1 MGVDSIV
8 KSNPDWDNNVNSIYI
23 NNGIRRSFKEIN
35 RSLEKDFTNERE
47 RIKRELEKCSPN
59 FKRISE
65 EEKRKINRRKEEE
78 RKSKRKFHNDKYL
91 DD

>member
-1 MGVDSIV
+1 MGVDSII
-8 KSNPDWDNNVNSIYI
+8 KLNNPDWDNNVNSIYI
-23 NNGIRRSFKEIN
+23 NNGISRSMKKIN
-35 RSLEKDFTNERE
+35 RAIEEDFTNERL
-47 RIKRELEKCSPN
+47 KRELEKRNPN
-59 FKRISE
+59 FKKISE

>member
-1 MGVDSIV
+1 MGVDSII
-8 KSNPDWDNNVNSIYI
+8 KLNNPDWDNNVNSIYI
-23 NNGIRRSFKEIN
+23 NNNICRSFKEIN
-35 RSLEKDFTNERE
+35 RSLEKDFTNEHL
-47 RIKRELEKCSPN
+47 KRELEKSSPN

>member
-1 MGVDSIV
+1 MGLDNLV
-8 KSNPDWDNNVNSIYI
+8 KNNPDWDNNVNSIYI
-23 NNGIRRSFKEIN
+23 NNGISFKEIN
-35 RSLEKDFTNERE
+35 RAIKEDFTNE
-47 RIKRELEKCSPN
+47 RIKRELEKSSRN

-65 EEKRKINRRKEEE
+65 EEKIKRKKRKEEE

>member
-1 MGVDSIV
+1 MGVYSII

-23 NNGIRRSFKEIN
+23 DNGISRSFKEIN
-35 RSLEKDFTNERE
+35 RSLEKDLKNERL
-47 RIKRELEKCSPN
+47 KRELEKRSTN

-78 RKSKRKFHNDKYL
+78 RKSKRKINNNKYL